1 MQQRRNVRL
10 LVEFTS
16 VSLIETKP
24 AICRSCQACVDP
36 LLDFGYQPIVNNL
49 KTKTDSVPKFSIKF
63 GGCTNCGLVQIL
75 DPIDPS
81 EFYTNYANA
90 SSIKPEPH
98 LDKLVN
104 TLESDLPKD
113 AKIIDIG
120 CNDGKFLSR
129 LRDKGFNDLCGL
141 EPTKNMSE
149 SAIGAGFRVFNHY
162 FNEKVSEE
170 IINETGKFDCVVL
183 RQVLEHI
190 ENLSDFGSALRNLL
204 KPNGLLVVEVP
215 DSEAWF
221 TGHDYGLWEEHL
233 SHFDSRS
240 LQFYLRLHGFEIFK
254 SYKSIFAGV
263 CLTVF
268 ANSTEDSFVATES
281 NDKTVESFR
290 IWANSFASF
299 KRNVKAEIQNCIDM
313 GGNVVLY
320 GVGARAS
327 SFLNFTEITQK
338 LSFAIDDSPAKQG
351 RYLPGT
357 SVLIRSREDGF
368 KLLKENSLVLLGVNG
383 ENERKLLDEI
393 APYKKCEFKSILPP
407 SEHLLSSFTQ

>member
-1 MQQRRNVRL
+1 M
-10 LVEFTS
+10 
-16 VSLIETKP
+16 
-24 AICRSCQACVDP
+24 
-36 LLDFGYQPIVNNL
+36 
-49 KTKTDSVPKFSIKF
+49 
-63 GGCTNCGLVQIL
+63 QIL

-98 LDKLVN
+98 LDKLVES
-104 TLESDLPKD
+104 LESNLPRD

-129 LRDKGFNDLCGL
+129 LRDSGFNDLRGL
-141 EPTKNMSE
+141 EPTKNMSKA
-149 SAIGAGFRVFNHY
+149 AIGAGFRVFNTY
-162 FNEKVSEE
+162 LNKKVSEE

-221 TGHDYGLWEEHL
+221 TGYDYGLWEEHL

-240 LQFYLRLHGFEIFK
+240 LQSYLNLHGFAIFK
-254 SYKSIFAGV
+254 SYKSVFAGV

-268 ANSTEDSFVATES
+268 ANSTEGSFIVPES

-290 IWANSFASF
+290 KWASTFASF
-299 KRNVKAEIQNCIDM
+299 KRNVEAEIQKCIAK

-320 GVGARAS
+320 GVGARATS
-327 SFLNFTEITQK
+327 LLNYVEITQK

-351 RYLPGT
+351 RYLPGS

-368 KLLKENSLVLLGVNG
+368 KLLVENSLVLLGVNG
-383 ENERKLLDEI
+383 ENEKKLLDEI
-393 APYKKCEFKSILPP
+393 APYKRCEFKSILPP
-407 SEHLLSSFTQ
+407 SENLLSSFTQ

>member
-1 MQQRRNVRL
+1 M
-10 LVEFTS
+10 
-16 VSLIETKP
+16 SLIKAKSTS
-24 AICRSCQACVDP
+24 CRSCQALVEF
-36 LLDFGYQPIVNNL
+36 LLDFGDQPIVNNL
-49 KTKTDSVPKFSIKF
+49 QTKTDSVPKFSIKL
-63 GGCTNCGLVQIL
+63 GGCPNCGLVQIL

-81 EFYTNYANA
+81 EFYTNYANP
-90 SSIKPEPH
+90 SSVKPEPH

-104 TLESDLPKD
+104 SLESDLPRD

-129 LRDKGFNDLCGL
+129 LRDRGFKNLSGL

-149 SAIGAGFRVFNHY
+149 AAIGAGFRVFNSY
-162 FNEKVSEE
+162 LDKKNSEG

-221 TGHDYGLWEEHL
+221 TGNDYGLWEEHL

-240 LQFYLRLHGFEIFK
+240 LQFYLRLHGFSMFK
-254 SYKSIFAGV
+254 SYKSVFAGV

-268 ANSTEDSFVATES
+268 ANSTESSFISTES

-290 IWANSFASF
+290 MWALSFASF
-299 KRNVKAEIQNCIDM
+299 KRNVNAEIQNCIDK
-313 GGNVVLY
+313 GGNVALY
-320 GVGARAS
+320 GVGARAT

-338 LSFAIDDSPAKQG
+338 LSFAMDDSTAKQG

-357 SVLIRSREDGF
+357 SVLIRSREEGF
-368 KLLKENSLVLLGVNG
+368 KLLVENSLVLLGVNG
-383 ENERKLLDEI
+383 ENETKLLNEI

-407 SEHLLSSFTQ
+407 SDYLLSAFTH